1 MIWEK
6 LVDFVYPKFCVGCG
20 SWGSFLCSDCDD
32 RLDFAD
38 QICPECGEASTMGWT
53 HGRCKGKYSM
63 DGLISIYE
71 YREPIARAAID
82 GIKYQFNR
90 ELMEIVLK
98 NFRFET
104 GIIFDVLVPVP
115 LFFYRENWRGF
126 NQAELIAEIVGLQ
139 TMVSVESVL
148 KRVKNTKQQAL
159 MKDKKEREWNIKGA
173 FAINERIK
181 TEKLKKL
188 RILLVDDVFTSGA
201 NMRECTKVLKKA
213 GVSMVWGLSL
223 AH

>member
-20 SWGSFLCSDCDD
+20 SWGSFLCPDCDD

-38 QICPECGEASTMGWT
+38 QICPECGEASIMGWT
-53 HGRCKGKYSM
+53 HERCKEKYSM

-71 YREPIARAAID
+71 YREPIARAVID

-139 TMVSVESVL
+139 TMVSVEGVL

-159 MKDKKEREWNIKGA
+159 MKDKKERERNIKGA

-213 GVSMVWGLSL
+213 GVGMVWGLSL